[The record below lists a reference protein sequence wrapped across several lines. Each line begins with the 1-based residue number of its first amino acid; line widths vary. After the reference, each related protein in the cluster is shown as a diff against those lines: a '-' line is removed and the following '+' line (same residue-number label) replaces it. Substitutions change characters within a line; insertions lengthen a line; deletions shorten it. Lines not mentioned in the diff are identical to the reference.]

1 LIDVAI
7 IGGGPIGSR
16 VAFNLAE
23 KGYQVEV
30 FEKRVDIGEKSCCT
44 GIISQECISRY
55 NIPLEIIYRPVNSA
69 KIFSPSG
76 KFFRIYRPDTQASI
90 VNRRAFDYLL
100 ANRAKDQ
107 GAKYSLASA
116 AEKITTLSDKVII
129 ECAEQGN
136 TRQIEAKAVVLATGF
151 NALLPKH
158 LGFKPPNYFTTGVQA
173 EVETI
178 NIEEVEVYLNQNTA
192 PGFFAWLVP
201 ISAHK
206 SLAGM
211 MTRQSPGWHLRN
223 WINALASEGKVIHRE
238 LAIRYSGIPLKPA
251 ERTFGDRLL
260 IVGDAAGQVKP
271 TTGGGIYFGLICA
284 DIAADTLHNALNYG
298 DLTSRM
304 LARYEKE
311 WRKILAKEL
320 QQGLFA
326 RRLYE
331 RLNNQQIEFIHS
343 TCKLSGIVELIIK
356 EPDLSFDWHSG
367 LMLKVLK
374 LAINSKANRILTT
387 PLNIIHK

>member
-1 LIDVAI
+1 LIDIAV
-7 IGGGPIGSR
+7 IGGGPVGSR
-16 VAFNLAE
+16 VAFNLAK

-30 FEKRVDIGEKSCCT
+30 FEKRVDIGGKPCCT

-55 NIPLEIIYRPVNSA
+55 NIPLEVIYRPVNSA

-76 KFFRIYRPDTQASI
+76 KFFRIYRQDAQASI

-100 ANRAKDQ
+100 AKRAKDQ
-107 GAKYSLASA
+107 GAKYSLACA
-116 AEKITTLSDKVII
+116 AEKIIALSDKVII
-129 ECAEQGN
+129 ECAQQGN
-136 TRQIEAKAVVLATGF
+136 TRQIEAKAAVLATGF
-151 NALLPKH
+151 NALLPKN
-158 LGFKPPNYFTTGVQA
+158 LGFQPPNYFTTGVQA
-173 EVETI
+173 EVETR
-178 NIEEVEVYLNQNTA
+178 NIDEVEVYLNQNTA

-201 ISAHK
+201 ISANK
-206 SLAGM
+206 SLAGL

-223 WINALASEGKVIHRE
+223 WINTLASAGKVTQPE
-238 LAIRYSGIPLKPA
+238 LAIRYSGIPLKPIK
-251 ERTFGDRLL
+251 RTFGNRLL

-320 QQGLFA
+320 QQGLFT

-331 RLNNQQIEFIHS
+331 RLNNQQIELIHS
-343 TCKLSGIVELIIK
+343 TCTLSGIVESIIK

-367 LMLKVLK
+367 LMLKMLK
-374 LAINSKANRILTT
+374 LAITSRANRILTA
-387 PLNIIHK
+387 PLNILHK